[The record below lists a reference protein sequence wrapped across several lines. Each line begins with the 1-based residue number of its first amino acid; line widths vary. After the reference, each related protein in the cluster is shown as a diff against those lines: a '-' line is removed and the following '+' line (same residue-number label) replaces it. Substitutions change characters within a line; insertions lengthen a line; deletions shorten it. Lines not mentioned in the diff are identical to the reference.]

1 MFPRFL
7 TSETAEPAFSRD
19 FDEGADEFDLRAH
32 GVEDELVCGER
43 ICPSHA
49 TPPGSSWLQSWLVV
63 VSIVGAG
70 WAWMQLPTTLTSPA
84 RAAIASATSAV
95 MAQFANVSS
104 QPSAV
109 SEGAG
114 DTAQA
119 QPPPA
124 PLPPA
129 LESGEEVASAPGA
142 DAGVKVESNPV
153 VPPQEQDQS
162 EIAAP
167 DQEQKAEGVEN
178 AGVEVERLPEPKV
191 NPSDRYASRAL
202 AVGLHP
208 DLSRVLLKKLTSA
221 DFENARKAITAALS
235 ETPQDGTYI
244 WPRKPEA
251 SRAQFEIR
259 FVAGAPKDCRRYVVT
274 VIKDRWSTT
283 ARAME
288 KCTGT
293 VRG

>member
-7 TSETAEPAFSRD
+7 TSESAEPDFNRD
-19 FDEGADEFDLRAH
+19 FDEGADEFDLRAQ

-49 TPPGSSWLQSWLVV
+49 APRGNSWLQSWLVV
-63 VSIVGAG
+63 VSIMAAG
-70 WAWMQLPTTLTSPA
+70 WAWMQLPSTLTAPA
-84 RAAIASATSAV
+84 AAAIASATSAV
-95 MAQFANVSS
+95 MAQFANGTSP
-104 QPSAV
+104 PSGG
-109 SEGAG
+109 SEGGG
-114 DTAQA
+114 DSAQA
-119 QPPPA
+119 EPTSA

-129 LESGEEVASAPGA
+129 LENGQELAAAPGA
-142 DAGVKVESNPV
+142 DAGVQVESNPEAL
-153 VPPQEQDQS
+153 PQEQDQS
-162 EIAAP
+162 GVAAP
-167 DQEQKAEGVEN
+167 DQEQKTEAVEN
-178 AGVEVERLPEPKV
+178 AGVEMERLPEPKV
-191 NPSDRYASRAL
+191 DPSDRYAARAL

-208 DLSRVLLKKLTSA
+208 DLSRALLKKLTSA
-221 DFENARKAITAALS
+221 DFENARKAIAAALS

-244 WPRKPEA
+244 WPRKAEA
-251 SRAQFEIR
+251 SRAQFEVR

-288 KCTGT
+288 KCMGT